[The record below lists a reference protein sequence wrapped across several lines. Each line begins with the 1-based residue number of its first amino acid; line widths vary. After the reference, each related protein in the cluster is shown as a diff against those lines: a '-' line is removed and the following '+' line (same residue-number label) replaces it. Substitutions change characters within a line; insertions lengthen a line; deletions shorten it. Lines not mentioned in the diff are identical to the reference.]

1 MIAVIQRVKSSAVSV
16 DGSTVARGGAGLL
29 LLVGAER
36 GDDADDVRLLSDK
49 VLRCRIFGG
58 ADGRMNLSVTDIGG
72 DVVAVPNFTLLAAYR
87 KGNRPDFMNSAP
99 PEAALPLFEGF
110 CTALSAAVHTECGV
124 FGADMQVSMEGDG
137 PVTIVMDSRH
147 LKRER

>member
-1 MIAVIQRVKSSAVSV
+1 MLNILPAYFEQLKRAFHSENEH
-16 DGSTVARGGAGLL
+16 R
-29 LLVGAER
+29 
-36 GDDADDVRLLSDK
+36 VRLL
-49 VLRCRIFGG
+49 
-58 ADGRMNLSVTDIGG
+58 
-72 DVVAVPNFTLLAAYR
+72 
-87 KGNRPDFMNSAP
+87 
-99 PEAALPLFEGF
+99 